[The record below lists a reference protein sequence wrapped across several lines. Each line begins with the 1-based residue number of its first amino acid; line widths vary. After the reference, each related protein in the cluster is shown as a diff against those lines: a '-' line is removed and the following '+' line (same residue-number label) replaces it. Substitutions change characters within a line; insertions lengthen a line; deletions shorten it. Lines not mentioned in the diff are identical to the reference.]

1 MFTHGG
7 GRVARVRYPNFD
19 IFGRVTIG
27 NHVYIGTN
35 ALIMPSDNALVA
47 AGSVVTKSVPAG
59 VVVGGNPAKIICT
72 VDEYIEHNLKYN
84 TNSKGMSR
92 SEKKQMLLNFDDK
105 FFVTKP
111 EMTYSNRLF
120 LAKYLSRLE

>member
-1 MFTHGG
+1 MPG
-7 GRVARVRYPNFD
+7 
-19 IFGRVTIG
+19 VTIG
-27 NHVYIGTN
+27 
-35 ALIMPSDNALVA
+35 DNALVA

-84 TNSKGMSR
+84 TNSKSMSR
-92 SEKKQMLLNFDDK
+92 SEKKQMLLNLDDK

-111 EMTYSNRLF
+111 EMTYSNR
-120 LAKYLSRLE
+120 KHT